1 MNTSMRH
8 SQDEIRKNAE
18 RAYGI
23 VYQICPVNNLFY
35 APIRQH
41 INGLLRELST
51 ELMLSIEAV
60 DKSIL
65 AMKVNDVDEP
75 EIKGDSFALPKG
87 RNAERLFLND
97 FTRIY
102 SKIVKNK
109 MSNNKT
115 KTIMNRE
122 KKSKLTTSTKVNQSE
137 LIQVI
142 AEAIE
147 EIAKAET
154 GLSKMMRLGRVDLP
168 GLIKRLANGII
179 TDCEIGNGIIVIHT
193 KDTSFTLQIREED
206 LSTRIKDCISLVF
219 IFFLDE
225 MSNTDNYTDK
235 HVSTEHTHVLK
246 NGAKITVE
254 SNTIESLQEDVYNIE
269 VGNAEEKMYN
279 VLVQDLNKRQMSQR
293 VLGILNSCARMAGA
307 KTRKDL
313 STLIGYLTPKNRTM
327 LRKYYDLGGHI
338 IPNNL
343 ISKKKRLNTNKI

>member
-1 MNTSMRH
+1 MRH
-8 SQDEIRKNAE
+8 NQDEIGKIAE

-23 VYQICPVNNLFY
+23 VYRTCPVNNLFY

-51 ELMLSIEAV
+51 ELVLSIETV

-65 AMKVNDVDEP
+65 AMKVNDVDES
-75 EIKGDSFALPKG
+75 EIRSDSFALPKG
-87 RNAERLFLND
+87 RNAERLFLKV
-97 FTRIY
+97 FMRIY

-115 KTIMNRE
+115 KTIMKRE

-154 GLSKMMRLGRVDLP
+154 GLSKMMRIGSVDLP
-168 GLIKRLANGII
+168 GLIKRLANGVI
-179 TDCEIGNGIIVIHT
+179 TDFETGNGIIVIHT
-193 KDTSFTLQIREED
+193 KDTSFTLHIREKD
-206 LSTRIKDCISLVF
+206 FSTRIKDCISLVF
-219 IFFLDE
+219 KWNSDE
-225 MSNTDNYTDK
+225 MSNTDNYTEK
-235 HVSTEHTHVLK
+235 QVSIEHPHVLK

-254 SNTIESLQEDVYNIE
+254 RNTIEDFQEDVYNVE
-269 VGNAEEKMYN
+269 VGKAEEKMYS

-293 VLGILNSCARMAGA
+293 VLGMLNSCAKTAGA

-327 LRKYYDLGGHI
+327 LRGYYDLGGHM

-343 ISKKKRLNTNKI
+343 ISKNKMA